1 MRRANKNSE
10 VELEESLGQ
19 IIDKP
24 SRDLPGNFFRC
35 ALQQGRGLPIYP
47 RACLETRPWERGTER
62 IYDVVRLKIRM
73 LEDMVSY
80 YHSHD
85 VGDDDLDLISSVM
98 CRAQDDLDGIGE
110 PPVLIDD
117 EYTAPLAVAYERA
130 LICLESKGVVF
141 NPSTG
146 AIGKYLEG
154 RFGDGENSGS
164 VIRSWGQ
171 LPREDERRESYDD
184 VIPDLN
190 AEMPYEVC
198 EDHLLRNRLR
208 EILNTLADR
217 ERQVV
222 DFRFGLSDGYSR
234 TLEEVGRLFDM
245 TREHIREIEARALR
259 KLRHPARMKS
269 LGDYRN
275 EGIADF
281 RKDSHVGERVEYRG
295 SSLTI
300 AEWSRL
306 SHICVSRLCEELH
319 ENHCVD
325 RILDL
330 QVAKVGDCWMYYV
343 SAAKRKGIPRKV
355 AEAWHRE
362 GMLAQEIAD
371 HYYKEVVLKY
381 EGRDLS
387 MEELVG
393 MTHLPRRELKRRLDD
408 GWDAERILTER
419 MIPSDDIFCGEV
431 DIGDVRMTIG
441 DWMWSFGIAPDDLLP
456 FIEHNGLYVAWSRK
470 AVWAAVCEWLKANCV
485 RNGKSCD
492 LVIEKLGLG
501 WSWKQ
506 IVAERFACAP
516 ANLDSLYVDVDGQRM
531 RLSLWRRAY
540 NVSLTALISGAGC
553 NDGWGIGKVKDFL
566 RRKVAER
573 KKMAIEAS
581 KISWQGERLTPAEW
595 SARTGIPEGAIKV
608 RVANKWHVDDI
619 LSIPY
624 PCGPT
629 MKVEGRIYTEK
640 MMLGR
645 FGLSFDAMRKKL
657 KEEADAERKAAE
669 ERAKKEKIRRD
680 LEKREKAWRY
690 LCAKELT
697 MAGRSLSISD
707 WMECLHVSREYF
719 NGGDVRPLVRSP
731 QCHAI
736 VRGILRSVS
745 KCGTNKAISEA
756 VEKWRE
762 GGAQ

>member
-1 MRRANKNSE
+1 
-10 VELEESLGQ
+10 
-19 IIDKP
+19 
-24 SRDLPGNFFRC
+24 
-35 ALQQGRGLPIYP
+35 
-47 RACLETRPWERGTER
+47 
-62 IYDVVRLKIRM
+62 
-73 LEDMVSY
+73 
-80 YHSHD
+80 
-85 VGDDDLDLISSVM
+85 
-98 CRAQDDLDGIGE
+98 
-110 PPVLIDD
+110 
-117 EYTAPLAVAYERA
+117 
-130 LICLESKGVVF
+130 
-141 NPSTG
+141 
-146 AIGKYLEG
+146 
-154 RFGDGENSGS
+154 
-164 VIRSWGQ
+164 
-171 LPREDERRESYDD
+171 
-184 VIPDLN
+184 
-190 AEMPYEVC
+190 
-198 EDHLLRNRLR
+198 
-208 EILNTLADR
+208 
-217 ERQVV
+217 
-222 DFRFGLSDGYSR
+222 
-234 TLEEVGRLFDM
+234 
-245 TREHIREIEARALR
+245 
-259 KLRHPARMKS
+259 
-269 LGDYRN
+269 
-275 EGIADF
+275 
-281 RKDSHVGERVEYRG
+281 
-295 SSLTI
+295 
-300 AEWSRL
+300 
-306 SHICVSRLCEELH
+306 
-319 ENHCVD
+319 
-325 RILDL
+325 
-330 QVAKVGDCWMYYV
+330 
-343 SAAKRKGIPRKV
+343 
-355 AEAWHRE
+355 
-362 GMLAQEIAD
+362 
-371 HYYKEVVLKY
+371 
-381 EGRDLS
+381 
-387 MEELVG
+387 
-393 MTHLPRRELKRRLDD
+393 MTHLPQRELKRRLDD
-408 GWDAERILTER
+408 GWSAERILTER
-419 MIPSDDIFCGEV
+419 MVPSDDMFCGEV

-470 AVWAAVCEWLKANCV
+470 AVWAAVREWLKANCV

-553 NDGWGIGKVKDFL
+553 NDGWEIGKVKDFL

-680 LEKREKAWRY
+680 LEKREEAWKC
-690 LCAKELT
+690 LGAKGLT